1 MMMNRVSMMKNRIGV
16 ARAKV
21 LGHAAVV
28 VVLGL
33 GIFTAV
39 NAGLLATVAAAAQA
53 ATGGAIARLRQLNL
67 SLMNQA
73 FGDERTTVNVA
84 DSVLRSIVSETSDI
98 CRL

>member
-1 MMMNRVSMMKNRIGV
+1 MMMNRVSMMRIGL

-21 LGHAAVV
+21 LAHAALV
-28 VVLGL
+28 VVLGF

-39 NAGLLATVAAAAQA
+39 NAGLLASMAAAAQP
-53 ATGGAIARLRQLNL
+53 ATGGPIGRLRQVNL